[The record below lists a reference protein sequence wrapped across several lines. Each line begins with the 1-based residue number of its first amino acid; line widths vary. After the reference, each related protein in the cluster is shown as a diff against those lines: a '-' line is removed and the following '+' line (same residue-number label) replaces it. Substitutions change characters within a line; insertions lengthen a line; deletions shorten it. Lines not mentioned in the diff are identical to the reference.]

1 MTHEQREKFLKEAES
16 LILTGNFAKAEVI
29 CRQALMENPAPM
41 LHDSEVSAEPMEYIL
56 HARTL
61 RLLTAALIY
70 SGKAAEAR
78 MYAEE
83 AIAYAAQ
90 SNDEVEMAKAAAGC
104 GAVCLVLAE
113 NTLALEYLGKALPT
127 FEALGMKLE
136 VAKVTGNIGSVYS
149 VIADYGRSLEY
160 FSKSLAA
167 LEELGMETEA
177 AKVVGNIGIIHMY
190 MSDYSRAIHYMSTA
204 LAIHEKFDMK
214 ADIARIMANIATV
227 YWNLSD
233 YTLALQYNSKALAAY
248 EALGN
253 LFGVAQVTGNIGNVY
268 WNLSDYP
275 RALEYYVQAL
285 ALNEELGTEAESA
298 HITLNIGNVYHAL
311 NDYARAMKYY
321 ERALAFYEKAD
332 MKADIALATGNIG
345 ELYFYEKYE
354 RYDSAKAEE
363 YILRAIE
370 INTDLGAKQSLYENH
385 RMIAALY
392 KAEKKW
398 EQFAV
403 HFEKYHTLKEEVL
416 SEEATRKAQRF
427 ANEREVALIQR
438 EQEILREKN
447 AELEALNAQLREL
460 NAEKN
465 EFLGIASHDLKNPLS
480 SIAILANL
488 LENETSTLSQE
499 EIKEFAGDIR
509 TSSKRMFDLI
519 KDLLDINRIEQGIAL
534 SDTTSFASNDFIQSS
549 VEHHRAAAQAKS
561 IRIISALETVEI
573 QSSPSTFLQVI
584 DNVLSNAVKFSPAN
598 TVISVR
604 SEVTNTMLRIS
615 VQDQGPGLTPEDLGK
630 LFGKFMRLSA
640 RPTGGEHS
648 TGLGLSIVKKLV
660 EAMHGSIRCE
670 SEAGKGATFIIEL
683 PLLMA

>member
-1 MTHEQREKFLKEAES
+1 MTPLQLEDILNEAES
-16 LILTGNFAKAEVI
+16 SIIAGNFIEAEAL
-29 CRQALMENPAPM
+29 CRQSLAMNSAP
-41 LHDSEVSAEPMEYIL
+41 LIHSTEPSGEPREYIL
-56 HARTL
+56 HSRAL
-61 RLLTAALIY
+61 RLLAAALVY
-70 SGKAAEAR
+70 SGRAAAAR
-78 MYAEE
+78 TYAEE

-90 SNDEVEMAKAAAGC
+90 SEDEVEIAKTAASC
-104 GAVCLVLAE
+104 GTIYLALSE
-113 NTLALEYLGKALPT
+113 NYLALEYLGNAIPT
-127 FEALGMKLE
+127 FEKHEMMMEA
-136 VAKVTGNIGSVYS
+136 AKVTCNIGSIHMNLS
-149 VIADYGRSLEY
+149 DYGRALEY
-160 FSKSLAA
+160 YSKSLAM
-167 LEELGMETEA
+167 LETNGNEFET
-177 AKVVGNIGIIHMY
+177 AKVIGNIGIIYWYLSDYTQALEY
-190 MSDYSRAIHYMSTA
+190 MSKA
-204 LAIHEKFDMK
+204 LALHEKLGMK
-214 ADIARIMANIATV
+214 TEIASVTGNIATV
-227 YWNLSD
+227 YWKLAD
-233 YTLALQYNSKALAAY
+233 YALALQYHTKALAAY

-268 WNLSDYP
+268 WTLADYP
-275 RALEYYVQAL
+275 RALEYLTKAL
-285 ALNEELGTEAESA
+285 SLSEELSVEAEAA
-298 HITLNIGNVYHAL
+298 HFTLNIGNVYHAL
-311 NDYARAMKYY
+311 KDYARAMQYY
-321 ERALAFYEKAD
+321 QRALAFYEKTG

-345 ELYFYEKYE
+345 ELYSYEN
-354 RYDSAKAEE
+354 YDGYDPAKAEE

-447 AELEALNAQLREL
+447 AELEKLNAQLREL

-615 VQDQGPGLTPEDLGK
+615 VQDQGPGLTPEDLKK

>member
-1 MTHEQREKFLKEAES
+1 MTPLQLENILNGAESSIIAGNFTEAEA
-16 LILTGNFAKAEVI
+16 L
-29 CRQALMENPAPM
+29 CRHALMENPAPM
-41 LHDSEVSAEPMEYIL
+41 LHDSEASAEPIECIL

-90 SNDEVEMAKAAAGC
+90 SNDEVEIAKAAAGC
-104 GAVCLVLAE
+104 GAVYLVLAE

-149 VIADYGRSLEY
+149 VIADFGRSLEY

-214 ADIARIMANIATV
+214 ADIARVMANIATV
-227 YWNLSD
+227 YWNLAD
-233 YTLALQYNSKALAAY
+233 YSLSLQYHSKALAVY

-268 WNLSDYP
+268 WTLTDYP
-275 RALEYYVQAL
+275 RALEYYIRAL

-345 ELYFYEKYE
+345 ELYSYTNYEG
-354 RYDSAKAEE
+354 YDPRKAEE
-363 YILRAIE
+363 FLLKAIAV
-370 INTDLGAKQSLYENH
+370 NTDLGAKQSLYENH
-385 RMIAALY
+385 RAISALY

-398 EQFAV
+398 EEFAV
-403 HFEKYHTLKEEVL
+403 HIETYHHLKHEVQ
-416 SEEATRKAQRF
+416 SEEATRHAQRF
-427 ANEREVALIQR
+427 ATEREVALIQR

-447 AELEALNAQLREL
+447 AELEKLNAQLREL
-460 NAEKN
+460 NEEKN
-465 EFLGIASHDLKNPLS
+465 EFLGIASHDLKNPLN

-488 LENETSTLSQE
+488 LEKETSTLTQE

-509 TSSKRMFDLI
+509 ISSKRMFDLI
-519 KDLLDINRIEQGIAL
+519 KDLLDINRIEQGFAL
-534 SDTTSFASNDFIQSS
+534 SDTMVFASSDYIRSCI
-549 VEHHRAAAQAKS
+549 ELHRAAASAKS
-561 IRIISALETVEI
+561 ITIISDVASVDIL
-573 QSSPSTFLQVI
+573 SSPSTFLQVL
-584 DNVLSNAVKFSPAN
+584 DNLLSNAIKFSPSN
-598 TVISVR
+598 TAVTVH
-604 SEVTNTMLRIS
+604 SEVTDTMLRIS
-615 VQDQGPGLTPEDLGK
+615 VQDQGPGLTPNDLGK

-670 SEAGKGATFIIEL
+670 SEAGKGATFIVEL